1 MSSTDEPRPWAWLAP
16 LAEALDGL
24 GVAWAVAGALAADRY
39 RATHRYTADLDLLVT
54 WADDLPAAMEA
65 RGYDVLVIADEG
77 ELPQLVRLRSATER
91 IDLLIA
97 LVEYQRVAVDR
108 ATDHVLTVEDVLVHK
123 LISWRPKDRD
133 DIQAIL
139 ATAPVLDEGYLQRW
153 VEAWEVEDRWAEVRS
168 R

>member
-39 RATHRYTADLDLLVT
+39 RATQRYTADLDLLVT

-77 ELPQLVRLRSATER
+77 ELPHLVRLRSATER

-123 LISWRPKDRD
+123 LICWRPKDRD